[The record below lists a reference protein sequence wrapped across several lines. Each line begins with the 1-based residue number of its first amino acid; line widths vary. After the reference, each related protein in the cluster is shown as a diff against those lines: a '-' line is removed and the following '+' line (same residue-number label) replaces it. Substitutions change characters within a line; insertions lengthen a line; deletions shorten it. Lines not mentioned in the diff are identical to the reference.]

1 MNMQISDISLWGIAV
16 TILML
21 CGIIGLFSVID
32 RKMMM
37 RFFRVLVYMVLSLS
51 LVALMVWGVFR
62 LNSWWCDVLWVL
74 LVVMG
79 VAYFTLRKAHLQLK
93 PFFLPLALSLL
104 LGVGCGLGVMHLL
117 VKVPHSVL
125 IVAVLTAMT
134 GQLITSVSQS
144 LSTYVCSLRH
154 TQEHYQYLLANGAS
168 HLEAILPSVRRS
180 LRASALPSLRTM
192 TAPLLLAPP
201 LFFCGLLLGGASPAA
216 SAVVT
221 FVLMLALLAVC
232 VLTTLLTLV
241 LVDRWLFDR
250 SGRFLYS

>member
-21 CGIIGLFSVID
+21 CGIMGLFSLID
-32 RKMMM
+32 RKMMT
-37 RFFRVLVYMVLSLS
+37 RFFRVLIYMGLSLS
-51 LVALMVWGVFR
+51 VVALIIWGVFR
-62 LNSWWCDVLWVL
+62 LNGWWYGPLWAL

-79 VAYFTLRKAHLQLK
+79 VAYFTIRKARLSLK
-93 PFFLPLALSLL
+93 PFFLPLTLSLL
-104 LGVGCGLGVMHLL
+104 VGVGCGLGVMYLL

-125 IVAVLTAMT
+125 LVAVLTAMC

-144 LSTYVCSLRH
+144 LATYVSSLRH

-180 LRASALPSLRTM
+180 LRASTLPSLRTM

-201 LFFCGLLLGGASPAA
+201 MFFCGLLLGGASPAA

-221 FVLMLALLAVC
+221 FVLMLVLLAVS

-241 LVDRWLFDR
+241 LVDRSLFDA
-250 SGRFLYS
+250 SGRFLY